1 MKQESESVLEL
12 CHQCMLKNGYKRKD
26 QGAHTATL
34 KDCPS
39 CGERK
44 PILSNRHWVVGDKD
58 KKTPQ

>member
-1 MKQESESVLEL
+1 MKQENNRVLEL

-26 QGAHTATL
+26 QGSHTAIL

-44 PILSNRHWVVGDKD
+44 AILPSRHWVIDEKD
-58 KKTPQ
+58 NKTPQ